1 MELLEKLGI
10 NPVLLITQII
20 NFLILLFLLKKFLY
34 KPILDMLE
42 RRRKKIS
49 DSLEKAEEITKKYEE
64 TERIQ
69 EKKLQ
74 QVQLRS
80 SEILRQTKERAEKMR
95 QEILKKSEEEA
106 KQVLEK
112 ARKEIKNEK
121 TNMLEEAKKEIAN
134 VTVVALKKVLE
145 DHLDKKSQEKLAEG
159 AVEEM
164 KKVYKS

>member
-1 MELLEKLGI
+1 MELLTKLGI
-10 NPVLLITQII
+10 NPILLITQII

-34 KPILDMLE
+34 KPILNMLE
-42 RRRKKIS
+42 RRRERIS
-49 DSLEKAEEITKKYEE
+49 DSLKKADEIAKKYEE

-80 SEILRQTKERAEKMR
+80 SEILRQTKERAGKMY

-112 ARKEIKNEK
+112 AMKEIKNEK
-121 TNMLEEAKKEIAN
+121 INMIGEAKKEIAD
-134 VTVVALKKVLE
+134 VTIAALKKVLK
-145 DHLDKKSQEKLAEG
+145 DHLDEKSQKKLVRG

-164 KKVYKS
+164 KRVYKS